1 MPHFLLVGTFL
12 LAHGEII
19 MKKSTTFIIEHFF
32 VLCAL
37 VSIFVLMTILGFLLK
52 EGLSPLVDIGFK
64 NFLLGQTWQPTKAN
78 FGILPMIAATILAT
92 FGAILLGG
100 FIGLFT
106 ALYMAEVAS
115 EKTNKILRPMI
126 QLLAGIPS
134 VVYGFFGLVLVVPFI
149 SNHIGGPGNSMLATI
164 LILSVMILPTL
175 ASISET
181 ALRAVPKSYR
191 EGSLALGASPMETLF
206 KVTLP
211 AAKSGI
217 IAALILAI
225 GRAVGETMAVILVS
239 GNRPMIPK
247 SILDPIRPMTAT
259 IAMEMGYAGDLHQQ
273 SLFAIG
279 VVLLIFVVILNLI
292 VNNILRGNKK

>member
-1 MPHFLLVGTFL
+1 
-12 LAHGEII
+12 
-19 MKKSTTFIIEHFF
+19 MKKTLTFIIEHFF
-32 VLCAL
+32 ILCAL
-37 VSIFVLMTILGFLLK
+37 VSLVALMVILGFLLM
-52 EGLSPLVDIGFK
+52 EGIPPLMEIGPLS
-64 NFLLGQTWQPTKAN
+64 FLLGQAWQPTKGVY
-78 FGILPMIAATILAT
+78 GIFPMIVASILAT
-92 FGAILLGG
+92 FGAIIIGG

-115 EKTNKILRPMI
+115 ARTNRFLRPMI

-134 VVYGFFGLVLVVPFI
+134 VVYGFFGLVLLVPLI
-149 SNHIGGPGNSMLATI
+149 ADHLGGPGNSMLATI
-164 LILSVMILPTL
+164 LILSIMILPTL

-211 AAKSGI
+211 AAKSGV
-217 IAALILAI
+217 IAAFILAI

-259 IAMEMGYAGDLHQQ
+259 IAMEMSYATGLHQE

-292 VNNILRGNKK
+292 VNIFLRGNKNYE